1 MPAARQLGRPGPDQQ
16 IAGGIDLGVHF
27 GIFTDFWVGLVRG
40 WWAVACGDGAGV
52 PFGPSLGGYWW
63 VGDVLIAALR
73 FGLLGRWGGWGA
85 VVAGLARGAGG
96 SDLRPGA
103 VVMQALAVAG
113 PERASCGGAARC
125 CYGSCRPGFHA

>member
-16 IAGGIDLGVHF
+16 IASGIDLGVHS
-27 GIFTDFWVGLVRG
+27 GIFTDFWVGLGRG
-40 WWAVACGDGAGV
+40 WCAVACGDGAGV
-52 PFGPSLGGYWW
+52 PFGGVVGRFCWLGE
-63 VGDVLIAALR
+63 VPIAAWLN
-73 FGLLGRWGGWGA
+73 GLLGRWAGWGA